1 MKGSLRLAGEANEV
15 RANAEA
21 GTLASRHADGRGD
34 KVEHSENGRGDD
46 GDGDDLLEVHALP
59 GNEHGC
65 KTDGDT
71 LNEILDGAIENFSEI
86 HYLYWLVRNFL
97 GAAVC
102 VETP

>member
-21 GTLASRHADGRGD
+21 GTLASRNADRRGD
-34 KVEHSENGRGDD
+34 EVEHGENSRGDD
-46 GDGDDLLEVHALP
+46 GDGDNLLEVHALP
-59 GNEHGC
+59 GNEHGSE
-65 KTDGDT
+65 TDGDT
-71 LNEILDGAIENFSEI
+71 LNQILDGAIENFSEI